1 MPSNRKTPTK
11 GKRPQAKGKAKESE
25 LVLARVFDA
34 PRERVWKAWTEPE
47 AFMRWW
53 GPKGYTAPFCKID
66 LRVGGKFLF
75 CMRSP
80 EGTDYWATGTYREI
94 VPRRKF
100 VCTDSFA
107 DAKGNVVPATYYG
120 MGTGMPLEM
129 LITVTLEDQDGKT
142 KLTLR
147 HAGLSDEANLTG
159 AEQGW
164 SESFDK
170 LAALLT
176 EGGVQTA
183 FVIDRAKRQIVMSRV
198 FNAPRTRVFRVYTDP
213 KLIPQWWGPRSQAT
227 TVETMD
233 VRKGGRWRYVSREPD
248 GSEYAF
254 RGECREVV
262 PPERLVSTF
271 EFEGMPGHVIL
282 ETATFED
289 VAGKTKLTVTSSF
302 ESIED
307 LDGMLQSGMESGAR
321 ETWDRLEELLA
332 KM

>member
-1 MPSNRKTPTK
+1 MSDSKRTPTK
-11 GKRPQAKGKAKESE
+11 GKKPQSKRKAKGSE
-25 LVLARVFDA
+25 LVIARVFDA

-66 LRVGGKFLF
+66 FRVGGKFLF

-94 VPRRKF
+94 VPQAKF
-100 VCTDSFA
+100 VVTDSFA
-107 DAKGNVVPATYYG
+107 DAKGNVVPATHYG
-120 MGTGMPLEM
+120 MGGDFPLEM
-129 LITVTLEDQDGKT
+129 LITVTLEDQDAKT

-147 HAGLSDEANLTG
+147 HAGLPDEANQTG

-170 LAALLT
+170 LAVSLAGGTSPTEFLT
-176 EGGVQTA
+176 E
-183 FVIDRAKRQIVMSRV
+183 RAKRQIVMSRV
-198 FNAPRTRVFRVYTDP
+198 FNAPRARVFRVYTDP
-213 KLIPQWWGPRSQAT
+213 KRIPQWWGPRSQTT

-254 RGECREVV
+254 RGEYREVV
-262 PPERLVSTF
+262 SPERLVRTF
-271 EFEGMPGHVIL
+271 EFEGMPGHVVL
-282 ETATFED
+282 ETAKFED
-289 VAGKTKLTVTSSF
+289 VGGKTKLTVTSTF
-302 ESIED
+302 ESVED